1 MSAKKPASRSKK
13 HAGGG
18 AKKSDVKIGRRTLTL
33 SNPDKIY
40 WPESGFTKGEMIAY
54 YRTLAPAMVP
64 HLRNR
69 AVTLKRYPEGVD
81 GFSFFEKNCPKH
93 RPDWIRTVG
102 VDRKKDGKTV
112 NYCVGWDEATLVWMA
127 NLGSIELHIS
137 LSRASN
143 LMRPTAMVYDLDPGA
158 PASIVECCELALELK
173 KRFTKLGLE
182 MFPKTSGSKGLHL
195 YVPLN
200 TAVTFQQTGGLAHAV
215 ALELEDE
222 MPDVVVS
229 TQKKTERE
237 GKVLI
242 DWSQNGPHKTTVAVY
257 SMRARELPTCSTPV
271 TWREV
276 SACAKKGDPDLLRFT
291 AGDVVRRVKKKGDL
305 FEPVLSLKQKLP
317 KLPTT

>member
-1 MSAKKPASRSKK
+1 MTPTKAASSSKK
-13 HAGGG
+13 SQP
-18 AKKSDVKIGRRTLTL
+18 KKTEVSIGRRKLTL
-33 SNPDKIY
+33 SNPDKVY
-40 WPESGFTKGEMIAY
+40 WPGPSFTKGEMVAY
-54 YRTLAPAMVP
+54 YRAVAPAMVP
-64 HLRNR
+64 HLKDR

-93 RPDWIRTVG
+93 RPDWVRTVD
-102 VDRKKDGKTV
+102 VDRKKDGKTIH
-112 NYCVGWDEATLVWMA
+112 YCVGWDEATLVWMA

-143 LMRPTAMVYDLDPGA
+143 LMRPTAMVYDLDPG
-158 PASIVECCELALELK
+158 PGTTIVECCELGLQLK
-173 KRFTKLGLE
+173 KRFADLGLE

-200 TAVTFQQTGGLAHAV
+200 TAVTFEKTSAIAHAV
-215 ALELEDE
+215 ALQMEQE
-222 MPDVVVS
+222 MPDLVVS

-257 SMRARELPTCSTPV
+257 SMRARDLPTCSTPV

-276 SACAKKGDPDLLRFT
+276 SACAKKGDPEMLRFT
-291 AGDVVRRVKKKGDL
+291 ADEVAKRVKKKGDL

-317 KLPTT
+317 KV

>member
-1 MSAKKPASRSKK
+1 MSSTKAASSK
-13 HAGGG
+13 
-18 AKKSDVKIGRRTLTL
+18 SEVKIGSRTLTL
-33 SNPDKIY
+33 SNPDKVY
-40 WPESGFTKGEMIAY
+40 WPEVGFTKGEMVAY
-54 YRTLAPAMVP
+54 YRAVAPVIVP
-64 HLRNR
+64 HLKNR

-81 GFSFFEKNCPKH
+81 GFSFFEKNCSKY
-93 RPDWIRTVG
+93 RPDWVRTVD
-102 VDRKKDGKTV
+102 VDRKKDGKTIH
-112 NYCVGWDEATLVWMA
+112 YCVGWDEATLVWMA

-158 PASIVECCELALELK
+158 PASIVECCELALEMK
-173 KRFTKLGLE
+173 KRFAKLGLE

-200 TAVTFQQTGGLAHAV
+200 TAATFERTSALAHAI
-215 ALELEDE
+215 ALEFEQS
-222 MPDVVVS
+222 MPDMVVS

-257 SMRARELPTCSTPV
+257 SLRAKELPTCSTPV

-276 SACAKKGDPDLLRFT
+276 SACAKKGDPAMLRFT
-291 AGDVVRRVKKKGDL
+291 ADDVIKRVKSKGDL
-305 FEPVLSLKQKLP
+305 FEPVLSIKQKLP
-317 KLPTT
+317 KV